1 MSCEISTNIGTMPM
15 EDYLDI
21 VAMQY
26 GFESYD
32 ELRAHGFNIDLLE
45 DSDG

>member
-1 MSCEISTNIGTMPM
+1 MTLEKENDTVKTNMGEMPK

-26 GFESYD
+26 GFDDY
-32 ELRAHGFNIDLLE
+32 ADLKRQGYILE
-45 DSDG
+45 

>member
-1 MSCEISTNIGTMPM
+1 MALVNEDDTVKTNMGEIPK

-26 GFESYD
+26 GFNDY
-32 ELRAHGFNIDLLE
+32 ADLKKAGYTLE
-45 DSDG
+45 

>member
-21 VAMQY
+21 VAMQH

-32 ELRAHGFNIDLLE
+32 DLRAHGYFIDLSEE
-45 DSDG
+45 DK